1 MTDWPPAPKP
11 VKLVKARVWPAYGQW
26 RWTCPACHD
35 GGHALDGN
43 QCHDAA
49 RRHVDTWHRS
59 PGMPATDTRLPADG
73 LTGAGAQNDTPGTRE
88 TGREAHSGEYGPAH
102 SMAHNQPT
110 PTAWHQ
116 EA

>member
-1 MTDWPPAPKP
+1 MSIRSVTT
-11 VKLVKARVWPAYGQW
+11 VKLVKARVWPAHGQW

-49 RRHVDTWHRS
+49 RRHVDTWHRN
-59 PGMPATDTRLPADG
+59 PGMPATATTLPAD
-73 LTGAGAQNDTPGTRE
+73 
-88 TGREAHSGEYGPAH
+88 GPAH

>member
-1 MTDWPPAPKP
+1 MSIRSVIT
-11 VKLVKARVWPAYGQW
+11 VKLVKARVWPAHGQW

-49 RRHVDTWHRS
+49 RRHVDAWHRS

-73 LTGAGAQNDTPGTRE
+73 LTAPGRYSETPDTNEAARKAKE
-88 TGREAHSGEYGPAH
+88 T
-102 SMAHNQPT
+102 NQ
-110 PTAWHQ
+110 
-116 EA
+116 

>member
-1 MTDWPPAPKP
+1 MSTRSVIT
-11 VKLVKARVWPAYGQW
+11 VKQVKARVWPAYGQW

-35 GGHALDGN
+35 GGLSLDGN

-49 RRHVDTWHRS
+49 RIHVDTWHRS
-59 PGMPATDTRLPADG
+59 PGMPATATTLPLDG
-73 LTGAGAQNDTPGTRE
+73 LTGAETQNDTPGTRE
-88 TGREAHSGEYGPAH
+88 AVTEAHSGGHAH